1 MDVKEVLQ
9 LHSEDFIA
17 LCKEHDVES
26 LYIFGSALRL
36 DFKDDSSDV
45 DVLVALHTIDP
56 VQRGQKLMDLWD
68 RLEVYFQRKVDLLT
82 LSSLRN
88 PVLLN
93 RINATKVL
101 VYDGMHIALH
111 RD

>member
-26 LYIFGSALRL
+26 LYIFGSALRP

-101 VYDGMHIALH
+101 VYDGEGLKVSF
-111 RD
+111 